1 MQSTVENLGALERRL
16 VISIAKEQVQKEVDA
31 SLKRLSKTA
40 KIHGFRPGKVPLKII
55 AQQYGAQIEQD
66 ALKDALQKE
75 FREVIK
81 DQGIKIAGYPRFE
94 NKSKKDVDDK
104 ESDDRKFEFVAL
116 FEVYP
121 EITLGDLSGV
131 NVEQPVVDVEDS
143 DVDKTLGILRKQ
155 RTTYEPVD
163 RAVALDDRVNVD
175 YRGTLDGAEF
185 EGGKAEGASIIVGEG
200 KFLKSFEESVVGMSK
215 GETKSFEVVFP
226 DDYHGKEIAGKTVT
240 FEVTLN
246 SVDVP
251 KLPELDADF
260 AKSLGLA
267 DGDEKKM
274 REEIKANLEREIL
287 KRVRTKLKDQVMQ
300 AILDSANIEAPKA
313 LIDQEIQRLVEEAR
327 ENYEERGMKFDASKI
342 TPELFQTKADYRVK
356 LGLILAELVKVNELK
371 AQPEQVRKVIEDS
384 AQSYE
389 NPEEVVKWHYSS
401 PDRLQEAQSV
411 VLEDNVV
418 MWVLQQVKV
427 VDKKTTFDELMGI
440 T

>member
-81 DQGIKIAGYPRFE
+81 DQSINIAGYPRFE
-94 NKSKKDVDDK
+94 NKPEEDSDDK
-104 ESDDRKFEFVAL
+104 ENDDAKFEFVAL

-121 EITLGDLSGV
+121 EITLGDLSEV
-131 NVEQPVVDVEDS
+131 NVEQPVVDVGDS
-143 DVDKTLGILRKQ
+143 DVDKTLDILRKQ
-155 RTTYEPVD
+155 RATYEPVD
-163 RAVALDDRVNVD
+163 RVVALDDRVNID

-185 EGGKAEGASIIVGEG
+185 EGGKAEGANIIIGEG

-215 GETKSFEVVFP
+215 SETKSFEVEFP
-226 DDYHGKEIAGKTVT
+226 EDYHGKEIAGKTVT

-251 KLPELDADF
+251 KLPDLDAEF
-260 AKSLGLA
+260 AKSLGLT
-267 DGDEKKM
+267 DGDEQRM

-327 ENYEERGMKFDASKI
+327 ENFEERGMKFDASKI
-342 TPELFQTKADYRVK
+342 TPEIFQSKADYRVK
-356 LGLILAELVKVNELK
+356 LGLILAELVKVNDLK
-371 AQPEQVRKVIEDS
+371 AKPEQVRKVIEDS

-389 NPEEVVKWHYSS
+389 NPDEVVKWHYAS

-418 MWVLQQVKV
+418 MWALEQVKV

>member
-1 MQSTVENLGALERRL
+1 MQSTVENLDALERRL

-75 FREVIK
+75 FREIIK
-81 DQGIKIAGYPRFE
+81 DQNIKIAGYPRFE
-94 NKSKKDVDDK
+94 NKPEEEGGDK
-104 ESDDRKFEFVAL
+104 ESDDAKFEFVAL

-121 EITLGDLSGV
+121 EITLGDLSEV
-131 NVEQPVVDVEDS
+131 NVEQPVVDVGDS
-143 DVDKTLGILRKQ
+143 DVDKTLDILRKQ

-175 YRGTLDGAEF
+175 YRGTLDGVEF
-185 EGGKAEGASIIVGEG
+185 EGGKAEGANIIVGEG

-226 DDYHGKEIAGKTVT
+226 EDYHGKEIAGKTVT

-251 KLPELDADF
+251 KLPELDAEF

-267 DGDEKKM
+267 DGDEQKM
-274 REEIKANLEREIL
+274 RAEIKANLEREIL

-327 ENYEERGMKFDASKI
+327 ENFEERGMKFDASKI
-342 TPELFQTKADYRVK
+342 TPEIFQSKADYRVK
-356 LGLILAELVKVNELK
+356 LGLILAELVKVNDLK

-389 NPEEVVKWHYSS
+389 NPAEVVKWHYAS

-418 MWVLQQVKV
+418 MWALEQVKV

>member
-16 VISIAKEQVQKEVDA
+16 VISIAKEQVQKEVDT

-55 AQQYGAQIEQD
+55 AQQYGGKIEQD

-81 DQGIKIAGYPRFE
+81 DQDIKIAGYPRFE
-94 NKSKKDVDDK
+94 NKPEEDSADK
-104 ESDDRKFEFVAL
+104 ESDNAKFEFVAL

-121 EITLGDLSGV
+121 EITLGDLSEV
-131 NVEQPVVDVEDS
+131 NVDQPVVDVGDS
-143 DVDKTLGILRKQ
+143 DVDKTLDILRKQ

-185 EGGKAEGASIIVGEG
+185 EGGKAEGASIVVGEG

-215 GETKSFEVVFP
+215 GEIKSFEVVFP
-226 DDYHGKEIAGKTVT
+226 EDYHGKEIAGKKVT

-251 KLPELDADF
+251 KLPELDAEF
-260 AKSLGLA
+260 AKSLGLT

-274 REEIKANLEREIL
+274 RKEIKANLEREIL

-327 ENYEERGMKFDASKI
+327 ENFEERGMKFDISKI
-342 TPELFQTKADYRVK
+342 TPELFQSKADYRVK
-356 LGLILAELVKVNELK
+356 LGLILAELVKINDLK
-371 AQPEQVRKVIEDS
+371 AQPDQVRQVIEDS

-389 NPEEVVKWHYSS
+389 NPDEVVKWHYAS

-418 MWVLQQVKV
+418 MWALQQVKV

>member
-75 FREVIK
+75 FKETIK
-81 DQGIKIAGYPRFE
+81 DQGINIAGYPRFE
-94 NKSKKDVDDK
+94 NKPEEDGDDK
-104 ESDDRKFEFVAL
+104 ENDDAKFEFVAL

-121 EITLGDLSGV
+121 EIALGDLSEV
-131 NVEQPVVDVEDS
+131 SVEQPVVDVGDS
-143 DVDKTLGILRKQ
+143 DVDKTLDILRKQ
-155 RTTYEPVD
+155 RATYEPVD
-163 RAVALDDRVNVD
+163 RVVALDDRVNID

-185 EGGKAEGASIIVGEG
+185 EGGKAEGANIIIGEG

-215 GETKSFEVVFP
+215 SETKSFEVEFP
-226 DDYHGKEIAGKTVT
+226 EDYHGKEIAGKTVT

-251 KLPELDADF
+251 KLPDLDAEF
-260 AKSLGLA
+260 AKSLGLT
-267 DGDEKKM
+267 DGDEQRM

-327 ENYEERGMKFDASKI
+327 ENFEERGMKFDASKI
-342 TPELFQTKADYRVK
+342 TPEIFQSKADYRVK
-356 LGLILAELVKVNELK
+356 LGLILAELVKVNDLK
-371 AQPEQVRKVIEDS
+371 AKPEQVRKVIEDS

-389 NPEEVVKWHYSS
+389 NPDEVVKWHYAS

-418 MWVLQQVKV
+418 MWALEQVKV

>member
-16 VISIAKEQVQKEVDA
+16 AISIAKEQVQKEVDA

-75 FREVIK
+75 FREIIK
-81 DQGIKIAGYPRFE
+81 DQDIKIAGYPRFE
-94 NKSKKDVDDK
+94 NKSEEDGAEK
-104 ESDDRKFEFVAL
+104 ENDEAKFEFVAL

-121 EITLGDLSGV
+121 EISLGDLSGV
-131 NVEQPVVDVEDS
+131 NVEQPVVDVGDS
-143 DVDKTLGILRKQ
+143 DVDKTLDILRKQ
-155 RTTYEPVD
+155 RTTYEPID
-163 RAVALDDRVNVD
+163 RAVALNDRVNVD
-175 YRGTLDGAEF
+175 YRGTLDGEEF
-185 EGGKAEGASIIVGEG
+185 EGGKAEGASIVVGDG

-226 DDYHGKEIAGKTVT
+226 EDYHGKEMAGKTVT

-251 KLPELDADF
+251 NLPELDAEF
-260 AKSLGLA
+260 AKSLGLT

-313 LIDQEIQRLVEEAR
+313 LIEQEIQRLVEEAR
-327 ENYEERGMKFDASKI
+327 ENFDERGMKFDISKI
-342 TPELFQTKADYRVK
+342 TPELFQSKADYRVK
-356 LGLILAELVKVNELK
+356 LGLILAELVKINNLK
-371 AQPEQVRKVIEDS
+371 AQPDQVRQVIEDS

-389 NPEEVVKWHYSS
+389 NPEEVVKWHYAS

-418 MWVLQQVKV
+418 MWALQQVKV